1 MNALKRLILA
11 GAGCCVAGLFPLFA
25 SEREVI
31 DLSASSWNITLDR
44 DAAWQNET
52 LYLPPVDIRTL
63 PVNEPT
69 GGWEMLEHPDKSGV
83 NLPATVEE
91 YLWGY
96 NGQTYGLTG
105 NYTGVS
111 WFTTRVSVPSDWKGR
126 RMVMKVEAVRF
137 RAEIFVNRKLVG
149 YDVVNSTPFDVD
161 LSEALMPG
169 EENEIAFRITD
180 PNGNFNWK
188 DSQRYTWGDYL
199 TNPSHGF
206 GGITGSVSLVASDKV
221 YIEDVFVKNRRNPK
235 EIDIA
240 VDIQNGT
247 GAEVSDR
254 SLSVEIRE
262 HATGKPVYRKT
273 LDKKTLISGLNQAV
287 HRVTLPSVKLW
298 SVDEPN
304 LYDLYVRLGDDAY
317 KQRFGFR
324 WFEVRDVKGDKQFYL
339 NGKRIVLRT
348 SISWSFWPYNGIAPS
363 GELAVRQVK
372 VAKSLGLNMLNFHR
386 TIGCKKVLDA
396 ADELGLLYFE
406 EPGGNQYDADRFED
420 GSMQTRFYFGYRN
433 EKLAV

>member
-1 MNALKRLILA
+1 
-11 GAGCCVAGLFPLFA
+11 
-25 SEREVI
+25 
-31 DLSASSWNITLDR
+31 
-44 DAAWQNET
+44 
-52 LYLPPVDIRTL
+52 
-63 PVNEPT
+63 
-69 GGWEMLEHPDKSGV
+69 
-83 NLPATVEE
+83 
-91 YLWGY
+91 
-96 NGQTYGLTG
+96 
-105 NYTGVS
+105 
-111 WFTTRVSVPSDWKGR
+111 
-126 RMVMKVEAVRF
+126 
-137 RAEIFVNRKLVG
+137 
-149 YDVVNSTPFDVD
+149 
-161 LSEALMPG
+161 MPG

-287 HRVTLPSVKLW
+287 HRVTLPSAKLW

-348 SISWSFWPYNGIAPS
+348 SIS
-363 GELAVRQVK
+363 
-372 VAKSLGLNMLNFHR
+372 
-386 TIGCKKVLDA
+386 
-396 ADELGLLYFE
+396 
-406 EPGGNQYDADRFED
+406 
-420 GSMQTRFYFGYRN
+420 
-433 EKLAV
+433 